1 MFGLFK
7 KKSPI
12 DKLHDSY
19 EKLMQQSHSLSTS
32 DRKLSD
38 AKFTEAQEILK
49 EIDALKEDK

>member
-19 EKLMQQSHSLSTS
+19 EQLMQQSHSLSTS